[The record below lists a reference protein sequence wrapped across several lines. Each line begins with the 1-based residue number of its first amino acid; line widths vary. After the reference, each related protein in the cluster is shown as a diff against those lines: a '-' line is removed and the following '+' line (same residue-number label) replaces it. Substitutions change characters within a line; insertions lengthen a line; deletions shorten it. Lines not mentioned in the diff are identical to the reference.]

1 MVAGLLFVI
10 GLVSILASLGLIG
23 LAAPGLL
30 TRFNAAMAENA
41 DMLATVLAVGR
52 DWQWAVTPIVGG
64 LLLMAVARIIVLLAA
79 INRSLRGNA

>member
-10 GLVSILASLGLIG
+10 GLVSILASLGLAG

-30 TRFNAAMAENA
+30 ARFNTAMADNA
-41 DMLATVLAVGR
+41 DMLGTALTIGR
-52 DWQWAVTPIVGG
+52 DLQWAVTPIVGG